1 MKKDAT
7 KSVLFLHLSVMLFG
21 FAGVIGKSI
30 PLPAVIVTFGRV
42 LFSSFFL
49 WGLLKA
55 RKEKITLD
63 QKSEYLVMIA
73 AGAVMALHW
82 TSFMQSVQVSSVAIG
97 TITFSTFP
105 LFVAFL
111 EPIFFREKLTA
122 RSVVCSAIM
131 LAGVL
136 ILVPFGDLQGNTFQG
151 ILWGMLSSLT
161 YAVLSLL
168 NRKLARSCSG
178 TLICLYEQ
186 GAATVILLPSL
197 FLASFVLN
205 FSTLF
210 LLAVLGV
217 PCTAVAHSLYVSCL
231 KKVKVRTAGIVS
243 GMESVYGIVLAAFIL
258 GTIPGVREILGGMV
272 ILGVTF
278 YATFSSGKD

>member
-1 MKKDAT
+1 MKKGAK
-7 KSVLFLHLSVMLFG
+7 KSLLFLHLSVLLFG

-30 PLPAVIVTFGRV
+30 SLPAVIVTFGRV
-42 LFSSFFL
+42 LFSSLFL
-49 WGLLKA
+49 LGLLKV
-55 RKEKITLD
+55 RKEKIALN
-63 QKSEYLVMIA
+63 QKSEYLVMMA

-122 RSVVCSAIM
+122 KSVICSVIM

-151 ILWGMLSSLT
+151 ILWGMLASLT

-168 NRKLARSCSG
+168 NRKLARAYPG

-186 GAATVILLPSL
+186 GAATVILFPSL
-197 FLASFVLN
+197 FLVRFELD
-205 FSTLF
+205 FSKIFIL
-210 LLAVLGV
+210 VILGV
-217 PCTAVAHSLYVSCL
+217 LCTAVAHSLYVSCL
-231 KKVKVRTAGIVS
+231 KNVKAQIAGIVS
-243 GMESVYGIVLAAFIL
+243 GMESVYGIVLAALIL
-258 GTIPGVREILGGMV
+258 GTLPSVREILGGVV
-272 ILGVTF
+272 ILGITF
-278 YATFSSGKD
+278 YTTFYN

>member
-1 MKKDAT
+1 LKKDTT
-7 KSVLFLHLSVMLFG
+7 KSLLFLHLSVLLFG

-30 PLPAVIVTFGRV
+30 SLPAVIVTFGRV
-42 LFSSFFL
+42 LFSSSFL
-49 WGLLKA
+49 LGLLKA
-55 RKEKITLD
+55 RKEKIALD

-105 LFVAFL
+105 LFAAFF

-122 RSVVCSAIM
+122 KSVICSVIM

-168 NRKLARSCSG
+168 NRKLARSYSG

-186 GAATVILLPSL
+186 GAAAVILFPSL
-197 FLASFVLN
+197 FLVRFELN
-205 FSTLF
+205 FSTIF
-210 LLAVLGV
+210 ILAVLGV
-217 PCTAVAHSLYVSCL
+217 LCTAVAHSLYVSCL
-231 KKVKVRTAGIVS
+231 KQVKVRTAGIIS
-243 GMESVYGIVLAAFIL
+243 GMESVYGIVLAALIL
-258 GTIPGVREILGGMV
+258 GTIPSVREILGGMV
-272 ILGVTF
+272 VLGVTF
-278 YATFSSGKD
+278 YTTFSSGKE